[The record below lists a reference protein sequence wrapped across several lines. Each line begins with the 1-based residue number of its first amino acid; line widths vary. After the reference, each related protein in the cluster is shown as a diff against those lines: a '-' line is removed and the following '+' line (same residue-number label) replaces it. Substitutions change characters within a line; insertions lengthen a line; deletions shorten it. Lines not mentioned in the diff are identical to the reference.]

1 MIGFLKNISIRN
13 KLISIQLVTA
23 FTAILIISLFGLLT
37 ATRLFTE
44 IQNRSIASLAD
55 FIGSQNEAALEFDMP
70 LSTDNT
76 RTDKAVSNQE
86 TIENYTIYNKSGRT
100 FHAYKRAGFA
110 DYFFDLPIDKLKD
123 GQGFFDTD
131 SEHINYYHPLVDE
144 EKSIWGYVC
153 IRSNKSQERL
163 ILRRYIFFTVIVLA
177 LAAILVTILSTYLQK
192 GISNPILNLVNVVK
206 KISKDEDYGTQ
217 VDYTGSDEVAILS
230 KEFNNMIRQINQR
243 DKKLMMANNILET
256 RVEQK
261 TRALCEAY
269 NTLEKRS
276 IELESINRELEQF
289 AYVASHDLQE
299 PLRTIG
305 SFTQLLNRKM
315 KKELDGESETYMSFI
330 VKGVERMQSV
340 IRDLLLFSGLGR
352 NKPNFEIVDLGKL
365 LNEVVFS
372 LKAAI
377 DESNAQVQTINNLP
391 SILVDASQIR
401 HLFQNLLSNAIKF
414 RAENI
419 PLVKVNCKETES
431 HWQFSFADN
440 GIGIEKEYAH
450 KIFLIFQR
458 LHTKEEY
465 PGTGIG
471 LAICKKIVDYH
482 KGRIWFESEKDK
494 GSTFYFTISKNPIPE
509 TETVPVEGLFDDV
522 EIS

>member
-1 MIGFLKNISIRN
+1 MVGFLKNISIRN
-13 KLISIQLVTA
+13 KLISIQLITA
-23 FTAILIISLFGLLT
+23 FAAIILVSVFGLLT
-37 ATRLFTE
+37 ATRLFSE

-55 FIGSQNEAALEFDMP
+55 FIGSQNEAALIFDMP
-70 LSTDNT
+70 QSTDFS

-86 TIENYTIYNKSGRT
+86 IIENYTIYDNAGRV
-100 FHAYKRAGFA
+100 FHEYKREGFA
-110 DYFFDLPIDKLKD
+110 KHQFNLPIDELKNAE
-123 GQGFFDTD
+123 GFFDSD
-131 SEHINYYHPLVDE
+131 SNHSNYYHPLVDE
-144 EKSIWGYVC
+144 EKNIWGYVC
-153 IRSNKSQERL
+153 IRSNKSQEQL
-163 ILRRYIFFTVIVLA
+163 IQRRYIFFTIIVLA
-177 LAAILVTILSTYLQK
+177 LAAIIVAILSTYLQK
-192 GISNPILNLVNVVK
+192 GISSPILKLVNVVK
-206 KISKDEDYGTQ
+206 KISKHEDYNTR

-230 KEFNNMIRQINQR
+230 KEFNNMIRQINER
-243 DKKLMMANNILET
+243 DKKLMMSNNILET

-261 TRALCEAY
+261 TRALREAY

-315 KKELDGESETYMSFI
+315 KVDAQSESGTYMSFI
-330 VKGVERMQSV
+330 VQGVERMQSV

-352 NKPNFEIVDLGKL
+352 NKLNFELTDLGKL
-365 LNEVVFS
+365 LNEVLFS
-372 LKAAI
+372 IKASV
-377 DESNAQVQTINNLP
+377 DESQAQIKVENKLP
-391 SILVDASQIR
+391 TILVDASQLR

-414 RAENI
+414 RAENE
-419 PLVKVNCKETES
+419 PLVQIDCKELEN
-431 HWQFSFADN
+431 HWQFSFKDN

-482 KGRIWFESEKDK
+482 KGRIWFDSEKNN
-494 GSTFYFTISKNPIPE
+494 GSTFHFTINKNPLPE
-509 TETVPVEGLFDDV
+509 TESVPVDGLFDDV